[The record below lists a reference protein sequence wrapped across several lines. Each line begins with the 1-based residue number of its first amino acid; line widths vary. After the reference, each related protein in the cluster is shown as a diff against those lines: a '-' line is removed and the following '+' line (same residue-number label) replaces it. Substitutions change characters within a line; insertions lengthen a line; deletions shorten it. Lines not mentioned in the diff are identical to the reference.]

1 MATPRKLP
9 RGITLNPS
17 GRYRVKLY
25 AQDREF
31 SLGTFAALADA
42 KAALA
47 VAQGEVARGT
57 FIPPAER
64 RRALKAE
71 AEAASARAAAE
82 SRTVRQLADACLLY
96 TSPSPRDVE
105 ESRMPSS
112 A

>member
-47 VAQGEVARGT
+47 LSL
-57 FIPPAER
+57 IHI
-64 RRALKAE
+64 
-71 AEAASARAAAE
+71 
-82 SRTVRQLADACLLY
+82 
-96 TSPSPRDVE
+96 
-105 ESRMPSS
+105 
-112 A
+112 